1 MTERD
6 RIGVLFVC
14 LGNICRSPLAKS
26 VFLQL
31 VREAG
36 LADRFDVDA
45 AGTSSY
51 HIGDGPDARTVA
63 VARRRGLEVEHVA
76 RQLHATDFERFDY
89 IVVMDRENLRNTERV
104 RDRAGHD
111 REIHLLRSFDPEAN
125 GVDEVPDPWFGG
137 EEGFVEVQDMIER
150 SCRALLEHILGE
162 HEVQR
167 SRSG

>member
-1 MTERD
+1 MSERE

-26 VFLQL
+26 VFRQI

-36 LADRFDVDA
+36 LDDRFDVDA
-45 AGTSSY
+45 AGTSAY

-63 VARRRGLEVEHVA
+63 TAQARGLEVEHSA
-76 RQLHATDFERFDY
+76 RQVHATDFERFDY

-111 REIHLLRSFDPEAN
+111 REVLLLRSFDPEAN
-125 GVDEVPDPWFGG
+125 GADEVPDPWFGG
-137 EEGFVEVQDMIER
+137 EEGFIEVQDMIER
-150 SCRALLEHILGE
+150 SCRALFEHVRAE
-162 HEVQR
+162 H
-167 SRSG
+167 GL